1 MAGKGKSLNVVVA
14 AALVAY
20 EAWQRPEEVS
30 ESAETSPVPSE
41 P

>member
-20 EAWQRPEEVS
+20 EAWQRPEEPN
-30 ESAETSPVPSE
+30 EFAATSPAPSE